1 MSRKLSFISL
11 VVLAAITFALP
22 AVAQDKDFNGS
33 VAFEKAKVAVASGR
47 TTDAFGLLEL
57 AITQSVADNPRTFG
71 ESLGQYWPLLEKTH
85 DYPRSYAFFNALAV
99 SYPDNANVLA
109 AKGGAIG
116 GYTSWLHMG
125 NTGTLASPQWIQK
138 LDAEARAA
146 YDRALK
152 LDPENFSALLGLA
165 IYESYTPGG
174 AERSRAAFE
183 RLNGLRAKHA
193 EYPWNIVD
201 QYASARRE
209 AGKD

>member
-1 MSRKLSFISL
+1 MYRKLWFIPL
-11 VVLAAITFALP
+11 VVLAATAFALT
-22 AVAQDKDFNGS
+22 AVAQDKNFNGS
-33 VAFEKAKVAVASGR
+33 VAFEKAKAAVASGSP
-47 TTDAFGLLEL
+47 TDALGLLEL
-57 AITQSVADNPRTFG
+57 AMTQSAVGNPRVFG
-71 ESLGQYWPLLEKTH
+71 ESQGQYWSLLEKTH
-85 DYPRSYAFFNALAV
+85 DYPRTYAFFNNLAV
-99 SYPDNANVLA
+99 SLPDNANVLA

-116 GYTSWLHMG
+116 GYIEWLHMG
-125 NTGTLASPQWIQK
+125 NTGTLVSSQWIQK

-174 AERSRAAFE
+174 TERSHAVFE

-193 EYPWNIVD
+193 EYPWAIVD

-209 AGKD
+209 AVKN